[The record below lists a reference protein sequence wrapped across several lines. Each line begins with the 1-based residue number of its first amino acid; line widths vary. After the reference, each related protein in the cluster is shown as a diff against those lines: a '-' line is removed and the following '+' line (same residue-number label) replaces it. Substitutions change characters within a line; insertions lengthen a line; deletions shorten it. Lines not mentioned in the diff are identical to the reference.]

1 MADERHEG
9 ERRTARL
16 SEEALQRIRDRLVK
30 QHQGERI
37 SLLVYHRDG
46 VEAVPLHPGRRTV
59 VGRFPPS
66 DVTIRDASLSA
77 EHAAVT
83 QEGGVVWVE
92 DLGSTN
98 GTRIDG
104 AVVERARLEPGS
116 ELVLGAV
123 VASVHVMGDAGGTSP
138 ALVGHDELVRELEI
152 EAARARAFDR
162 NLALVML
169 RRPGRH
175 ASHWF
180 VGVSELLRPFDRAA
194 LYSGDTA
201 EILLPDAGP
210 GEARALAQRAAEDG
224 LRAGFAAIPEGAT
237 TPEALVAAA
246 REALGRTSGKTP
258 VCGAGDAGGGAAIDG
273 GKRPVVRSAA
283 MQEVFNVVGRLA
295 ASDIPVLILGE
306 TGTGKEVLARA
317 IHEGG
322 SRRKGRLVCV
332 NCGGI
337 PQQLVES
344 TLFGH
349 ERGAFTGAERRGEG
363 VFEAAQGGTVLLDEI
378 GELPPG
384 AQAALLRILESKRYN
399 RVGSTREIDADVR
412 VLAAT
417 HRDLPAM
424 CDEGGFRRDLYYRLE
439 AMTLRL
445 PPLRDRLEEIEPL
458 TRRFLELAGKANGRA
473 MAGLDEEA
481 LERLHGYP
489 WPGNVRELRNVIE
502 RAVVIAAGE
511 VITVDDL
518 PDKIRRVDLPPPVD
532 PDLPVE
538 PDRSEGTLKERLAEV
553 EARFILEALEAA
565 DWDRQRAAAALG
577 LPLRTL
583 AHKMQLHDIRRQR
596 YDRS

>member
-1 MADERHEG
+1 MADERHDG
-9 ERRTARL
+9 VRRTARL
-16 SEEALQRIRDRLVK
+16 SEEALQRIRDRLVQ

-46 VEAVPLHPGRRTV
+46 LEAIPLIPGRRAV

-66 DVTIRDASLSA
+66 DVIIRDASLSA

-83 QEGGVVWVE
+83 LLDGVVWVE

-104 AVVERARLEPGS
+104 AMVERARLEPGS

-123 VASVHVMGDAGGTSP
+123 VAAVHAMGDAGESSP
-138 ALVGHDELVRELEI
+138 DLIGHDGLVRELEI
-152 EAARARAFDR
+152 EAARARTFDR
-162 NLALVML
+162 SLALVML

-180 VGVSELLRPFDRAA
+180 EGVSGRLRPFDRAA
-194 LYSGDTA
+194 LYSGDTV
-201 EILLPDAGP
+201 EVLLPDAGS
-210 GEARALAQRAAEDG
+210 GEARALAEGAADGG
-224 LRAGFAAIPEGAT
+224 LRAGFATIPAGAT
-237 TPEALVAAA
+237 TSEALLASA
-246 REALGRTSGKTP
+246 REALGRTSAKTP
-258 VCGAGDAGGGAAIDG
+258 VCGAHEGGGAGPADL

-384 AQAALLRILESKRYN
+384 AQAALLRILENKRYC
-399 RVGSTREIDADVR
+399 RVGSTEEIEADVR
-412 VLAAT
+412 ILAAT

-424 CDEGGFRRDLYYRLE
+424 CDEGGFRRDLFYRLE

-445 PPLRDRLEEIEPL
+445 PPLRERIEEIEPL
-458 TRRFLELAGKANGRA
+458 TRRFLDLASKASGRV
-473 MAGLDEEA
+473 MEGLDGEA

-518 PDKIRRVDLPPPVD
+518 PDKIRRVDLPTPVA
-532 PDLPVE
+532 PDRPEE

-553 EARFILEALEAA
+553 EARFILEAIEAA
-565 DWDRQRAAAALG
+565 EWDRRRASADLG

-583 AHKMQLHDIRRQR
+583 AHKMQLHGIRRQR